1 MYILIFD
8 TIWVFFFSQGAVI
21 GVVEARDGD
30 AEAKPPRKLTFTL
43 LNGMYFVCGFVHRV
57 MIYSIFCGFVLDTS

>member
-1 MYILIFD
+1 M
-8 TIWVFFFSQGAVI
+8 I

-57 MIYSIFCGFVLDTS
+57 MIYSIFYGFVLDTS